1 MNEPPLYNP
10 VSSPTLS
17 RVGSAWAVGG
27 RSACAH
33 EMIRLGCRWTFSP
46 PRHVDGG
53 PTQRTED
60 SGAPELVSQVAQALL
75 KKGNLRKLLDVFR
88 MLEDLEDAEGLAN
101 CFKAVKGIVL
111 LNDTHLFELL
121 LSEEMVM
128 DVVGALEY
136 DPELLTKQNHRAF
149 LKESVVFKE
158 VCAASFS
165 RLVCQRRCCQP
176 TTCSHCQCRYLSS
189 R

>member
-1 MNEPPLYNP
+1 
-10 VSSPTLS
+10 
-17 RVGSAWAVGG
+17 
-27 RSACAH
+27 
-33 EMIRLGCRWTFSP
+33 
-46 PRHVDGG
+46 
-53 PTQRTED
+53 
-60 SGAPELVSQVAQALL
+60 VAQALL

-165 RLVCQRRCCQP
+165 SVSAAAVSPQP
-176 TTCSHCQCRYLSS
+176 ALTRSIY
-189 R
+189 